1 MRIILVPHNMCLPM
15 EPFHSMLDV
24 IPIQK
29 NATIPMNIAPTVLMS
44 LPGTGVTLAEK
55 VKLNIPIMM
64 TNDPGGRN

>member
-29 NATIPMNIAPTVLMS
+29 NATIPMSIAPTVLMS
-44 LPGTGVTLAEK
+44 LPGRTGVTLAEK
-55 VKLNIPIMM
+55 LKMNISII
-64 TNDPGGRN
+64 NDPGGQN